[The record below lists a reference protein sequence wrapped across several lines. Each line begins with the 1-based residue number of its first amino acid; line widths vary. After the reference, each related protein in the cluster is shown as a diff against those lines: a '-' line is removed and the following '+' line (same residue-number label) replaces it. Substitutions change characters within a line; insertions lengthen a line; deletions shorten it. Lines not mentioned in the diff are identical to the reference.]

1 MPRLSP
7 FSRGLLRVQRPR
19 ASGIAGPQPFR
30 SALVQ
35 RQPTLPRRPLANLLS
50 ASTAE
55 LAAPSAAQAR
65 LSTPGSA
72 TAPRP
77 TNVRLYL
84 GLAIAA
90 LVIAAL
96 SLLIPSTPSY
106 DPWAWLVWGREI
118 LHINLQTTGG
128 PSWKPLPVLFTTI
141 FSIFGKAEPDLWLVV
156 ARAGALMAVAMVFKL
171 SYRLTRQIGSRFT
184 EDPDDLD
191 RFSIRGPALLAGL
204 IAAIGLTF
212 SGGFISDN
220 ALGYSEGLMAA
231 FVLIALERHMEG
243 KPRQAFALGFFAAL
257 DRPEIWLF
265 WGPYGLWLFWK
276 DPGARKLVIGLFALI
291 PVLWFLPEYWGSG
304 HFLRGVSRA
313 QHPRSNSP
321 AFAKCPFCTE
331 LVDHAWPTILLRI
344 KVVAA
349 LLVGVAGADLW
360 LRWRSR
366 PAGAVASARDRA
378 EGVACAAGVLGL
390 AWFVVIAVM
399 TQVGFSGNNR
409 YLVLGS
415 ALVEIAG
422 AVGWGWAAQELGNGL
437 RRWSPGGGR
446 SPGRA
451 RSQLSSWIG
460 VGVLSAAFVL
470 LPSFVGSNLIDIQRT
485 HRALIYQAHLRQ
497 DVTRIVAKAGGSSK
511 LLACGSVMTEGFQV
525 PMVAWT
531 LGVHTLDVAASPAN
545 GAPVPP
551 PPNVI
556 LQTRAQ
562 RNATLLPIV
571 HSWKTTAYTFAE
583 HQRTF
588 RLFTHCRG

>member
-1 MPRLSP
+1 
-7 FSRGLLRVQRPR
+7 
-19 ASGIAGPQPFR
+19 
-30 SALVQ
+30 VQ
-35 RQPTLPRRPLANLLS
+35 RQPIVPRRPLANLLS

-55 LAAPSAAQAR
+55 FAAAPATQAR
-65 LSTPGSA
+65 LTTPDAA
-72 TAPRP
+72 TGPPP
-77 TNVRLYL
+77 TRARLYL

-90 LVIAAL
+90 LLIAAL

-156 ARAGALMAVAMVFKL
+156 ARAGALMAVAMVFRL
-171 SYRLTRQIGSRFT
+171 AYRLTRQIGSRFT
-184 EDPDDLD
+184 EDPGGLD

-220 ALGYSEGLMAA
+220 ALGYSEGLMTAL
-231 FVLIALERHMEG
+231 VLIALERHYDG
-243 KPRQAFALGFFAAL
+243 KPRQAFAIGFLAAL

-265 WGPYGLWLFWK
+265 WGPYGLWLGWK
-276 DPGARKLVIGLFALI
+276 DPGARRLVIGLFALI

-313 QHPRSNSP
+313 QQPRSNSP

-344 KVVAA
+344 KVVAT
-349 LLVGVAGADLW
+349 LLVGVLGADLW

-366 PAGAVASARDRA
+366 PEGAKPTPSDRA
-378 EGVACAAGVLGL
+378 AIFACAAGVLGL

-399 TQVGFSGNNR
+399 TQAGFSGNNR

-422 AVGWGWAAQELGNGL
+422 AVGWGWAAQELSNVL
-437 RRWSPGGGR
+437 RRRTRGTSGSARRG
-446 SPGRA
+446 
-451 RSQLSSWIG
+451 RSQLAGWTALG
-460 VGVLSAAFVL
+460 VVGAAFVL
-470 LPSFVGSNLIDIQRT
+470 LPSWVGGNLIDIQRT
-485 HRALIYQAHLRQ
+485 HRALVYQAHLRQ
-497 DVTRIVAKAGGSSK
+497 DVTRIVARAGGPSK

-531 LGVHTLDVAASPAN
+531 LGVHTLQIAASPAS
-545 GAPVPP
+545 GARLPP

-571 HSWKTTAYTFAE
+571 HSWSPTSYRLAAD
-583 HQRTF
+583 QRTF